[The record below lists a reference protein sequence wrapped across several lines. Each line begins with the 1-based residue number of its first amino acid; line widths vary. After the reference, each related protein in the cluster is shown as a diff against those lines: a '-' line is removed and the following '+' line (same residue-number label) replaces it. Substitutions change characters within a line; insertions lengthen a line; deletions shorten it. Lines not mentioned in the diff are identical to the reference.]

1 MVEVELSDGAK
12 ITLQKPTA
20 GMRNKALIKA
30 DTAEGLKRTVLMVEM
45 LPHCVKTHPWGT
57 RPLREALDALSIE
70 DYDKL
75 IDGLSGLIAPKKG
88 DVRKKSTGQSGQAA
102 SQKGGSEIK

>member
-30 DTAEGLKRTVLMVEM
+30 DTADGLKRTVLMVEM
-45 LPHCVKTHPWGT
+45 LPHCVSSHPWQT
-57 RPLREALDALSIE
+57 RPIRECLDNLSIE

-75 IDGLSGLIAPKKG
+75 IDGLSELIAPTKG
-88 DVRKKSTGQSGQAA
+88 DAAKKSNGPSKQDA
-102 SQKGGSEIK
+102 SPKAGSAIK